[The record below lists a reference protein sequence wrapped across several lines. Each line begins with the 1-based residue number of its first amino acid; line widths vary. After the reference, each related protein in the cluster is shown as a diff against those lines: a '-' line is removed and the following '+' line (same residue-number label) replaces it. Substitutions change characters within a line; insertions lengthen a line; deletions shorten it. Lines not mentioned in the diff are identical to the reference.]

1 MTAARPKL
9 IIEVLSPNSRD
20 TDVFN
25 KLDEYKGR
33 GEYGLR
39 RLDRTERG
47 VALRMVQR
55 RNDGWAEKRVEGL
68 NATIEM
74 PKLRISLRMGA
85 IFEGVRSA
93 MLRQR

>member
-1 MTAARPKL
+1 
-9 IIEVLSPNSRD
+9 
-20 TDVFN
+20 
-25 KLDEYKGR
+25 
-33 GEYGLR
+33 
-39 RLDRTERG
+39 
-47 VALRMVQR
+47 MVQR